1 VADGGNA
8 MGCAPGTAGCVYYDV
23 VDNLVGY
30 KAINTN
36 AKYVQAGYGAL
47 ANVGRNTLQLAPIND
62 IDITALKR
70 FTITER
76 FKVEFQAQIFNIFN
90 HPQYVGGFINDIAP
104 IGFTG
109 SQRNILLPSTGQFN
123 TPSSQFASN
132 ARTMQL
138 ALKIYF

>member
-1 VADGGNA
+1 MRRAN
-8 MGCAPGTAGCVYYDV
+8 PAGV
-23 VDNLVGY
+23 VGY
-30 KAINTN
+30 LATSN
-36 AKYVQAGYGAL
+36 AQYVQAGYGAL

-62 IDITALKR
+62 LDITALKR

-76 FKVEFQAQIFNIFN
+76 FKVEFQAQFFNIFN

-109 SQRNILLPSTGQFN
+109 SAQHLEPQSSQFN
-123 TPSSQFASN
+123 NSSTNFASN
-132 ARTMQL
+132 ARVLQL